1 VRFQVS
7 VDREYFAVGSLSITD
22 SQKLFQVGV
31 DREHIAVGSLSLRAV
46 RRFGRAGVRGL
57 L

>member
-1 VRFQVS
+1 MDSQKRFQFG
-7 VDREYFAVGSLSITD
+7 VDREYFAVGSLSIMD

-31 DREHIAVGSLSLRAV
+31 DHEHIAVGSLSLRE
-46 RRFGRAGVRGL
+46 RAGVRGL